1 MRRRPEPAAKKR
13 VEPAPPA
20 TARAGA
26 RGANAAQ
33 MRTCGA
39 KNVGWPAAACLASL
53 LAVRLASAALNTVHD
68 CDEVYNYWEPL
79 HNLLHGFGL
88 QTWENRR
95 VSRGA
100 AGARRR

>member
-20 TARAGA
+20 AARAGA

-33 MRTCGA
+33 VRTSGA
-39 KNVGWPAAACLASL
+39 KVGWPAAACLASL

-100 AGARRR
+100 AGARRC